1 MKKSYVLQF
10 ILTLLF
16 GPLGMFYSSTAA
28 ALAFLLAAIVFGGFT
43 FGAALLLIWPLCI
56 VVSLFM
62 VSNFNGKVDLDD
74 RRHEELVRAVKE
86 KK

>member
-28 ALAFLLAAIVFGGFT
+28 ALAFLLAAIVFGSFT
-43 FGAALLLIWPLCI
+43 LGAALLFIWPLCI

-62 VSNFNGKVDLDD
+62 VSNFNEKADLDD